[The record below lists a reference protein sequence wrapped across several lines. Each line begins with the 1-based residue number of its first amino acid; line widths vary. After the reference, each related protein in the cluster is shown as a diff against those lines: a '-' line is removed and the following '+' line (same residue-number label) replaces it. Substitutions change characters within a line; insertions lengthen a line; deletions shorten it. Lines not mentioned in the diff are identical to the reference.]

1 MPNYPG
7 SLPALVTTRVTG
19 NTIPASDH
27 NDTAG
32 EVNAIGTELGTNAK
46 GAAASV
52 RARMEALESG
62 RALKANLALHAKDYG
77 AIWDGAPHPLSERYA
92 TLAAAQ
98 VDYSFATALTQQ
110 IDWAAVRKAQL
121 ALPASGGEVRLPG
134 GAGDFGTDL
143 IAVQSRQHFYGEG
156 GGFIGSPARGVTTVI
171 SSRDGN
177 VFEVPIQAYAW
188 GIGRMTVNGAR
199 TLPSQV
205 LLNLGPTGTG
215 EDVVGYGGVVDDLWL
230 INAGLDCCSGWG
242 VLDAEW
248 SIYVSNAKRYGFYAR
263 GGYWNANRFLN
274 FKARECDQW
283 GVRWSPQPTSGISGG
298 PNKFYVPLIES
309 NNQLANAAYG
319 GFWLEKG
326 SVTLDGGYFENN
338 SPTVGTPLLIQGD
351 VRSRLT
357 DIDTEF
363 AENGKIRHEGGIYTS
378 IVPRYGQVEPQ
389 VISTA
394 AIPPTIISP
403 TVSSVI
409 RNPGI
414 DRNGVVTHLL
424 GGGSFLGRVAG
435 SGKRLTAANFA
446 LGAGWGSLASIQAVT
461 GTDSAF
467 KVKVR
472 ADGTG
477 IAANPILTLTFAEG
491 TWSTIPFWVASM
503 GTGTTSVA
511 DAFTVRVGS
520 GAATTLEIQMMGTPT
535 ALRDYEFVV
544 MVRG

>member
-1 MPNYPG
+1 MADAAVWPLSLGPAGPAGPPG
-7 SLPALVTTRVTG
+7 VQGPPGPDTELRVRNLEETQA
-19 NTIPASDH
+19 TQ
-27 NDTAG
+27 DTA
-32 EVNAIGTELGTNAK
+32 I
-46 GAAASV
+46 
-52 RARMEALESG
+52 SG

-77 AIWDGAPHPLSERYA
+77 AIWDGLAHPLSERYA

-98 VDYSFATALTQQ
+98 ADYSFATALTQQ
-110 IDWAAVRKAQL
+110 IDWCAVRKAQL
-121 ALPASGGEVRLPG
+121 ALPASGGEVRLPR
-134 GAGDFGTDL
+134 GAGHFGTDL
-143 IAVQSRQHFYGEG
+143 IAIQSRQHFCGEG
-156 GGFIGSPARGVTTVI
+156 GGLIGATGVERGVTTVI
-171 SSRDGN
+171 SSRNGN
-177 VFEVPIQAYAW
+177 VFEIPIQAYAW
-188 GIGRMTVNGAR
+188 GVGRMTVNGDR

-205 LLNLGPTGTG
+205 LLNLGPTGVG
-215 EDVVGYGGVVDDLWL
+215 EDVVGYGGVVDDLYL
-230 INAGLDCCSGWG
+230 VNAGLDCCSGWG

-248 SIYVSNAKRYGFYAR
+248 SIYVAAAKRYGFYAR

-274 FKARECDQW
+274 FKARICDQW
-283 GVRWSPQPTSGISGG
+283 GVRWSPQPTGGISGG
-298 PNKFYVPLIES
+298 PNKFYVPIIES
-309 NNQLANAAYG
+309 NNQDITAAYG
-319 GFWLEKG
+319 GFWMEKG
-326 SVTLDGGYFENN
+326 NVTLDGGYFENN
-338 SPTVGTPLLIQGD
+338 SPVSGTPLLIQGD

-363 AENGKIRHEGGIYTS
+363 AENGKIRHEGAIYTS
-378 IVPRYGQVEPQ
+378 IAPRYSQVEPQ

-394 AIPPTIISP
+394 ATPPTIISP

-446 LGAGWGSLASIQAVT
+446 LGAGWGTLASILAVT

-467 KVKVR
+467 KVKLQ
-472 ADGTG
+472 ANGLN
-477 IAANPILTLTFAEG
+477 IAANPILTVTFAEG
-491 TWSTIPFWVASM
+491 TWVTIPFWVASM
-503 GTGTTSVA
+503 GTGTTSLA

-520 GAATTLEIQMMGTPT
+520 GSASSLEIQMVGTPT